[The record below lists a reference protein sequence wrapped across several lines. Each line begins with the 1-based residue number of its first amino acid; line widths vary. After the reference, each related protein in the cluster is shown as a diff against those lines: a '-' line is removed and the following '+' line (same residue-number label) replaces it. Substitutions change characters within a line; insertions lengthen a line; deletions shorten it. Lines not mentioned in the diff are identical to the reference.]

1 MKDIKFEGL
10 GIDLHIN
17 SIAFNI
23 GNVTIYWY
31 GIILVLAIASAI
43 LFCKKDDG
51 KYGIKYESILKLAII
66 LLPISIVSARLY
78 YILFKLDYY
87 FAHPSELFLINNGG
101 IAIYGAIIG
110 AIVTIALFCKKTKI
124 KVLDLMDY
132 IAPYLALGQAIGRWG
147 NFFNQEAFGVET
159 TNIFRMGII
168 ENGKYIEVHPTFL
181 YESICTFAIFIVLFL
196 IRNRRKYAGQLS
208 YLYFVMYGIVRA
220 IIEGLRTD
228 SLMIGD
234 IRVSQLLS
242 IILCVVF
249 TSILIYKEYKFKKEN
264 KKESKV

>member
-1 MKDIKFEGL
+1 
-10 GIDLHIN
+10 
-17 SIAFNI
+17 
-23 GNVTIYWY
+23 
-31 GIILVLAIASAI
+31 
-43 LFCKKDDG
+43 
-51 KYGIKYESILKLAII
+51 
-66 LLPISIVSARLY
+66 
-78 YILFKLDYY
+78 
-87 FAHPSELFLINNGG
+87 
-101 IAIYGAIIG
+101 
-110 AIVTIALFCKKTKI
+110 
-124 KVLDLMDY
+124 MDY

-181 YESICTFAIFIVLFL
+181 YESICTFAIFIILFL

-208 YLYFVMYGIVRA
+208 YLYFAMYGIVRA

-242 IILCVVF
+242 IILCLVF